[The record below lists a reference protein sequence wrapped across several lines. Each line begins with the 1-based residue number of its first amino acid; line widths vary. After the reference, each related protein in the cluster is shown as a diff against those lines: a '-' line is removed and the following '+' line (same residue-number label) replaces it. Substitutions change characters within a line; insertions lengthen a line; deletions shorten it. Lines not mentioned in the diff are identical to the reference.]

1 MVLFMVCLLLSMS
14 LPHAMARENSQS
26 LQQTILIMGD
36 SISASYGIK
45 QEQGWV
51 HLLTTRLDPLTPVYS
66 VVNASISGETS
77 RGGANR
83 IGALLKQH
91 APNTVIIELGGND
104 GLRGSP
110 IPVISKNLEAMITQ
124 SKQAGANVLLL
135 GMRIP
140 PNYGETYSNLFA
152 QQYQDLAL
160 KHELS
165 IVPFLLEGI
174 ATEPGMMQ
182 ADGIHPTAQAQPI
195 MMEHVWRLL
204 QSASVIKD

>member
-1 MVLFMVCLLLSMS
+1 MS

-110 IPVISKNLEAMITQ
+110 IRVISKNLETMITQ
-124 SKQAGANVLLL
+124 SKQSGANVLLL

-152 QQYQDLAL
+152 QQYHDLAL
-160 KHELS
+160 KHDVLL
-165 IVPFLLEGI
+165 VPFLLEGI
-174 ATEPGMMQ
+174 AAQPGMMQ
-182 ADGIHPTAQAQPI
+182 ADGIHPTALAQPL
-195 MMEHVWRLL
+195 MMESVWELL
-204 QSASVIKD
+204 QTALSID